1 MQNGLALAEHSQYA
15 HAVLPLSNRIQA
27 NQLAA
32 AMEAVTLNYR
42 LRPSESQ
49 QHIVG
54 INSYY
59 SGSYGGGFP
68 FGTVPNLSFSEFLT
82 TMKPSNAHVMLELD
96 ALLPDTPFSFDNLR
110 QGTSVERDMRMKNS
124 LPSKSKDELPG
135 LWMTDISHG
144 GILSSC
150 SPRPSGWSLHNH
162 FCLSSAMRPASSSV
176 SILEYA
182 RCLMEGIGI
191 RFRPEQSLATIVH
204 QSLYRLTDD
213 GYSAGSYW
221 KSLYNLKPQTDVLAV
236 LGNSTRSFPYLRAN
250 CTEMKTVFSP
260 SYKGLYNRDVAT
272 GLLPELEDAEHALS
286 TVYHLRDTYKP
297 SLDNDLETD

>member
-1 MQNGLALAEHSQYA
+1 
-15 HAVLPLSNRIQA
+15 
-27 NQLAA
+27 
-32 AMEAVTLNYR
+32 
-42 LRPSESQ
+42 
-49 QHIVG
+49 
-54 INSYY
+54 
-59 SGSYGGGFP
+59 
-68 FGTVPNLSFSEFLT
+68 
-82 TMKPSNAHVMLELD
+82 
-96 ALLPDTPFSFDNLR
+96 
-110 QGTSVERDMRMKNS
+110 
-124 LPSKSKDELPG
+124 
-135 LWMTDISHG
+135 
-144 GILSSC
+144 
-150 SPRPSGWSLHNH
+150 
-162 FCLSSAMRPASSSV
+162 
-176 SILEYA
+176 
-182 RCLMEGIGI
+182 MEGIGI